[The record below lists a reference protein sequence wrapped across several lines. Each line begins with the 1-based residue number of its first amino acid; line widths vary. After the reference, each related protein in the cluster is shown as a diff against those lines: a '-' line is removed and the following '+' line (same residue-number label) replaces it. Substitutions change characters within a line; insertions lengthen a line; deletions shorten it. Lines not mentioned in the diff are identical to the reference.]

1 MKKTGHNPIV
11 TEMYAD
17 WFIDYASYVILER
30 AVPNIE
36 DGLKPVQRRILHAMY
51 EMEDGRYN
59 KVANIIGQTM
69 QYHPHGD
76 ASISEAMV
84 NLGQKNLL
92 IDTQGNWGDF
102 RTGDSAAAPRYIEA
116 RLSKFALE
124 VVFSETVT
132 QWQTS
137 YDGRKREPITLPVK
151 FPLLLAMGV
160 EGIAVGLST
169 KILPHNFIEL
179 IQASIDLLKN
189 KPVTL
194 YPDFPTGGIMDV
206 SQYND
211 GKRGSKIKIRAR
223 MEVTNNNKTILI
235 KEIPYS
241 TTTTSLMESIV
252 KANEAG
258 HIKIKK
264 VVDNTAKNV
273 EIAIHLIPGTSPD
286 VTIDALYAFTD
297 CEISVSPSACV
308 IMNEKPVFC
317 SVTDILKYNT
327 EQTVRIIQQELL
339 HEKEKLEQKWHD
351 AVLEQIFIQE
361 KIYRNIEQA
370 ETWEATLAIIETC
383 LTPFHH
389 KLKKPVTPEDIVK
402 LTEIKIKRI
411 SKYDITEMQKNIQET
426 EQKIADID
434 YKLAHLTETTI
445 EYFKNLL
452 KKYGKNQERKTQIA
466 VFENIEVTQVAI
478 ANQKLYVN
486 RAEGFAGYGM
496 KKEEYVCDCSEL
508 DDIIVFRKDG
518 KCVVSKVS
526 EKAFLGKDIIHIAV
540 WKKGDNRT
548 TYNVAYTDG
557 ISGWTFVKRFQI
569 VAVTRD
575 KEYDI
580 IKGNKNSVLHH
591 FTANPNGEAET
602 IQVELHPLCK
612 AKNKIFE
619 YDFAQLAIK
628 GRESQ
633 GNLLTKYPV
642 KQITQKSAGNST
654 LGGVEI
660 WYNPQTGR
668 LNQQKQGRFLGT
680 FELEQ
685 KIIVFY
691 KNGIYELTN
700 FDISNRYDAEQVL
713 LIEKFN
719 PNAVFSAIYLD
730 GETQHYY
737 VKRFQIET
745 LTLNKGFYC
754 IQEHP
759 NSKLL
764 YISSQIQPTLK
775 VQVSPFKGA
784 PKQEETLKLHYM
796 VEVRNWKAVGQKLGY
811 AQIHHIQEV
820 IQNPATDEPAY
831 YMPSEA
837 EQMQLFEDKKG

>member
-1 MKKTGHNPIV
+1 MQKTNHTPVV

-76 ASISEAMV
+76 ASISEAIV

-116 RLSKFALE
+116 RLSKFALD
-124 VVFSETVT
+124 VAFSEVVT

-169 KILPHNFIEL
+169 KILPHNFVEL
-179 IQASIDLLKN
+179 IQASIDILKN
-189 KPVTL
+189 KPITL
-194 YPDFPTGGIMDV
+194 FPDFPTGGIVDV

-211 GKRGSKIKIRAR
+211 GKRGGKIKIRAK
-223 MEVTNNNKTILI
+223 MEVADNNKTILI
-235 KEIPYS
+235 KEIPYG
-241 TTTTSLMESIV
+241 TTTSSLMESIV

-273 EIAIHLIPGTSPD
+273 EIAIQLLPGTSPD

-297 CEISVSPSACV
+297 CEVSISPNACV
-308 IMNEKPVFC
+308 IMNEKPVFLG
-317 SVTDILKYNT
+317 VTDILKYNT
-327 EQTVRIIQQELL
+327 EQTVSIIEKELL
-339 HEKEKLEQKWHD
+339 YEKQKLEEKWHE

-361 KIYRNIEQA
+361 KIYRQIEQS
-370 ETWEATLAIIETC
+370 ESWEATLAIIETC
-383 LTPFHH
+383 LKPFEH
-389 KLKKPVTPEDIVK
+389 KLKKPITSEDIVK

-411 SKYDITEMQKNIQET
+411 SKYDISETQRHIQEI
-426 EQKIADID
+426 EQKIEQVKH
-434 YKLAHLTETTI
+434 KLAHLTETTI
-445 EYFKNLL
+445 EYFKDIL
-452 KKYGKNQERKTQIA
+452 KKYGKNQDRKTQIA
-466 VFENIEVTQVAI
+466 VFETIEATQVAV

-486 RAEGFAGYGM
+486 RSEGFVGYGM
-496 KKEEYVCDCSEL
+496 KKEEYVGDCSEL

-526 EKAFLGKDIIHIAV
+526 EKAFLGKDIIHVAV

-548 TYNVAYTDG
+548 TYNIVYTDG
-557 ISGWTFVKRFQI
+557 ISGWSFVKRFQI
-569 VAVTRD
+569 TAITRD
-575 KEYDI
+575 KEYSI
-580 IKGNKNSVLHH
+580 VKGNKNSVLHY
-591 FTANPNGEAET
+591 FSANPNGEAEI
-602 IQVELHPLCK
+602 IQVDLHPLCK
-612 AKNKIFE
+612 AKNKTFE
-619 YDFAQLAIK
+619 YDFSQLSIK
-628 GRESQ
+628 GRDVQ
-633 GNLLTKYPV
+633 GNLLTKYPIKRV
-642 KQITQKSAGNST
+642 TKKASGEST

-668 LNQQKQGRFLGT
+668 LNHQKQGQYLGT
-680 FELEQ
+680 FELDQ

-691 KNGIYELTN
+691 KNGVYELTN
-700 FDISNRYDAEQVL
+700 FDLSNRYDPEQVL

-719 PNAVFSAIYLD
+719 PNAVYSTIYFD
-730 GETQHYY
+730 GSTEQYY

-745 LTLNKGFYC
+745 TTLNKGFYC
-754 IQEHP
+754 IQEHEQ
-759 NSKLL
+759 SKLL
-764 YISSQIQPTLK
+764 YVTSQIQPVLK
-775 VQVSPFKGA
+775 VKVISVKGA
-784 PKQEETLKLHYM
+784 PKQEETLKLHYL

-811 AQIHHIQEV
+811 AQIHDIQEV
-820 IQNPATDEPAY
+820 IQNPVTDEPSY
-831 YMPSEA
+831 YMPSES
-837 EQMQLFEDKKG
+837 EQMQLFEDKKP

>member
-1 MKKTGHNPIV
+1 MKKTSHNPIV

-84 NLGQKNLL
+84 NMGQKNLL

-102 RTGDSAAAPRYIEA
+102 RTGDSAAASRYIEA
-116 RLSKFALE
+116 RLSKFAQE

-132 QWQTS
+132 AWQTS
-137 YDGRKREPITLPVK
+137 YDGRKREPVTLPVK
-151 FPLLLAMGV
+151 FPLLLALGV

-169 KILPHNFIEL
+169 KILPHNFTEL
-179 IQASIDLLKN
+179 LQASIDILKN
-189 KPVTL
+189 KPVVL
-194 YPDFPTGGIMDV
+194 YPDFPTGGIIDI

-211 GKRGSKIKIRAR
+211 GRRGGKIKIRAK
-223 MEVTNNNKTILI
+223 MEVTDNNKTILI
-235 KEIPYS
+235 KEIPYG
-241 TTTTSLMESIV
+241 TTTASLMESIV

-273 EIAIHLIPGTSPD
+273 EIAVHLIPGTSAD
-286 VTIDALYAFTD
+286 VTLDALYAFTD
-297 CEISVSPSACV
+297 CEVSVSPNACV
-308 IMNEKPVFC
+308 IMNEKPVFIG
-317 SVTDILKYNT
+317 VTDILKYNT
-327 EQTVRIIQQELL
+327 EKTVHIIEKELL
-339 HEKEKLEQKWHD
+339 YEKQQLEEKWHH

-361 KIYRNIEQA
+361 KIYRQIEQS
-370 ETWEATLAIIETC
+370 ESWEATLAIIETC
-383 LTPFHH
+383 LKPFEH
-389 KLKKPVTPEDIVK
+389 KLKKPISAEDVLK

-411 SKYDITEMQKNIQET
+411 SKYDISEMEKHIQEI
-426 EQKIADID
+426 EQKIQAVEH
-434 YKLAHLTETTI
+434 KLANLTETTI
-445 EYFKNLL
+445 EYFKGLL
-452 KKYGKNQERKTQIA
+452 KKYGKNQERKTQIG
-466 VFENIEVTQVAI
+466 VFETIEVAQVAM

-486 RAEGFAGYGM
+486 RSEGFVGYGI

-526 EKAFLGKDIIHIAV
+526 EKAFLGKDIIHVAV

-557 ISGWTFVKRFQI
+557 ISGWSFVKRFQI
-569 VAVTRD
+569 TAITRD

-591 FTANPNGEAET
+591 FSANPNGEAEVL
-602 IQVELHPLCK
+602 QVDLHPLCK
-612 AKNKIFE
+612 AKNKTFE

-628 GRESQ
+628 GREAQ

-642 KQITQKSAGNST
+642 KQITKKSSGNST
-654 LGGVEI
+654 LGGIEI

-668 LNQQKQGRFLGT
+668 LNHQKQGQLLGT
-680 FELEQ
+680 FEADQ
-685 KIIVFY
+685 KVIVFY

-700 FDISNRYDAEQVL
+700 FDLSNRFDPEQVL

-719 PNAVFSAIYLD
+719 PNAVFSAVYFD
-730 GETQHYY
+730 GDSQQYY

-745 LTLNKGFYC
+745 LTLNKGFSC
-754 IQEHP
+754 IQEHEK
-759 NSKLL
+759 SKLM
-764 YISSQIQPTLK
+764 YISSQIQPVLK
-775 VQVSPFKGA
+775 IQVSPFKGA
-784 PKQEETLKLHYM
+784 AKQEETLKLHYL

-811 AQIHHIQEV
+811 AQIHEIHEV
-820 IQNPATDEPAY
+820 VQNPATDEPLY
-831 YMPSEA
+831 YIPSDA
-837 EQMQLFEDKKG
+837 EQMQLFEDKK

>member
-1 MKKTGHNPIV
+1 MKKTPHNPTV

-30 AVPNIE
+30 AVPNIA

-59 KVANIIGQTM
+59 KVANVIGQTM

-76 ASISEAMV
+76 ASISEAIV
-84 NLGQKNLL
+84 NMGQKNLL
-92 IDTQGNWGDF
+92 IDTQGNWGDL

-116 RLSKFALE
+116 RLSKFAMEIL
-124 VVFSETVT
+124 FSEAVT
-132 QWQTS
+132 EWQTS

-179 IQASIDLLKN
+179 IQASIDILKN

-194 YPDFPTGGIMDV
+194 YPDFPTGGIIDIT
-206 SQYND
+206 QYND
-211 GKRGSKIKIRAR
+211 GKRGGKIKIRAK
-223 MEVTNNNKTILI
+223 MEVTDNNKTILI
-235 KEIPYS
+235 KEIPYG

-264 VVDNTAKNV
+264 VVDNTAKEV
-273 EIAIHLIPGTSPD
+273 EIAVHLIPGTSPD

-297 CEISVSPSACV
+297 CEISVSPNACV
-308 IMNEKPVFC
+308 IMNEKPVFLGI
-317 SVTDILKYNT
+317 TDILKYNT
-327 EQTVRIIQQELL
+327 EQTRSIIQKELL
-339 HEKEKLEQKWHD
+339 YEKQKLEEKWHE

-361 KIYRNIEQA
+361 KIYRQIEQA
-370 ETWEATLAIIETC
+370 ESWNAVLAIIETC
-383 LTPFHH
+383 LKPFEN
-389 KLKKPVTPEDIVK
+389 KLKKPVTSEDINK

-411 SKYDITEMQKNIQET
+411 SKYDIAEIQKHIQEI
-426 EQKIADID
+426 EQKLEEVN
-434 YKLAHLTETTI
+434 YKLNHLTETTI
-445 EYFKNLL
+445 EYFRNLL

-466 VFENIEVTQVAI
+466 VFENIEATQVAI

-486 RAEGFAGYGM
+486 RSEGFVGYGI

-526 EKAFLGKDIIHIAV
+526 EKAFLGKDIIHVAV

-548 TYNVAYTDG
+548 TYNIAYTDG
-557 ISGWTFVKRFQI
+557 TSGWSFVKRFQI
-569 VAVTRD
+569 TAITRD
-575 KEYDI
+575 KEYEI
-580 IKGNKNSVLHH
+580 IKGNKNSVLHY
-591 FTANPNGEAET
+591 FSANPNGEAET
-602 IQVELHPLCK
+602 IQIDLHPLCK
-612 AKNKIFE
+612 AKNKTFE
-619 YDFAQLAIK
+619 YNFAELAIK
-628 GRESQ
+628 GRDAQ
-633 GNLLTKYPV
+633 GNLLTKYPI
-642 KQITQKSAGNST
+642 KQITKKAEGSST
-654 LGGVEI
+654 LGGIDV

-668 LNQQKQGRFLGT
+668 LNYQKQGVFLGT
-680 FELEQ
+680 FEQEQ

-691 KNGIYELTN
+691 KSGIYELTN
-700 FDISNRYDAEQVL
+700 FDVSNKYDPEQVL

-719 PNAVFSAIYLD
+719 PNVVFSALYLD
-730 GETQHYY
+730 GDTQQYY

-745 LTLNKGFYC
+745 LTLNKGFSC

-759 NSKLL
+759 QSKLL
-764 YISSQIQPTLK
+764 YISSHIQPVIK

-784 PKQEETLKLHYM
+784 AKQDEVLKLHYM

-811 AQIHHIQEV
+811 AYIHNIQEV
-820 IQNPATDEPAY
+820 VQNPAVDEPLY

-837 EQMQLFEDKKG
+837 EQMQLFEDKK

>member
-1 MKKTGHNPIV
+1 MKKTSHNPIV

-76 ASISEAMV
+76 ASISEAIV
-84 NLGQKNLL
+84 NMGQKNLL

-102 RTGDSAAAPRYIEA
+102 RTGDSAAASRYIEA
-116 RLSKFALE
+116 RLSKFAQE

-132 QWQTS
+132 TWQTS
-137 YDGRKREPITLPVK
+137 YDGRKREPVTLPVK
-151 FPLLLAMGV
+151 FPLLLALGV

-169 KILPHNFIEL
+169 KILPHNFTEL
-179 IQASIDLLKN
+179 LQASIDILKN
-189 KPVTL
+189 KPVVL
-194 YPDFPTGGIMDV
+194 YPDFPTGGIIDI

-211 GKRGSKIKIRAR
+211 GRRGGKIKIRAK
-223 MEVTNNNKTILI
+223 MEVTDNNKTILI
-235 KEIPYS
+235 KEIPYG
-241 TTTTSLMESIV
+241 TTTASLMESIV

-273 EIAIHLIPGTSPD
+273 EIAVHLIPGTSAD
-286 VTIDALYAFTD
+286 VTLDALYAFTD
-297 CEISVSPSACV
+297 CEVSVSPNACV
-308 IMNEKPVFC
+308 IMNEKPVFIG
-317 SVTDILKYNT
+317 VTDILKYNT
-327 EQTVRIIQQELL
+327 EKTVHIIEKELL
-339 HEKEKLEQKWHD
+339 YEKQQLEEKWHH

-361 KIYRNIEQA
+361 KIYRQIEQS
-370 ETWEATLAIIETC
+370 ESWEATLAIIETC
-383 LTPFHH
+383 LKPFEH
-389 KLKKPVTPEDIVK
+389 KLKKPISAEDVLK

-411 SKYDITEMQKNIQET
+411 SKYDISEMEKHIQEI
-426 EQKIADID
+426 EQKIQAVEH
-434 YKLAHLTETTI
+434 KLANLTETTI
-445 EYFKNLL
+445 EYFKGLL
-452 KKYGKNQERKTQIA
+452 KKYGKNQERKTQIG
-466 VFENIEVTQVAI
+466 VFETIEVAQVAM

-486 RAEGFAGYGM
+486 RSEGFVGYGI

-526 EKAFLGKDIIHIAV
+526 EKAFLGKDIIHVAV

-557 ISGWTFVKRFQI
+557 ISGWSFVKRFQI
-569 VAVTRD
+569 TAITRD

-580 IKGNKNSVLHH
+580 IKGNKNSVLHY
-591 FTANPNGEAET
+591 FSANPNGEAEVL
-602 IQVELHPLCK
+602 QVDLHPLCK
-612 AKNKIFE
+612 AKNKTFE

-628 GRESQ
+628 GREAQ

-642 KQITQKSAGNST
+642 KQITKKSSGNST
-654 LGGVEI
+654 LGGIEI

-668 LNQQKQGRFLGT
+668 LNHQKQGQLLGT
-680 FELEQ
+680 FEADQ
-685 KIIVFY
+685 KVIVFY

-700 FDISNRYDAEQVL
+700 FDLSNRFDPEQVL

-719 PNAVFSAIYLD
+719 PNAIFSAVYFD
-730 GETQHYY
+730 GNSQQYY

-745 LTLNKGFYC
+745 LTLNKGFSC
-754 IQEHP
+754 IQEHEK
-759 NSKLL
+759 SKLM
-764 YISSQIQPTLK
+764 YISSQIQPVLK
-775 VQVSPFKGA
+775 IQVSPFKGA
-784 PKQEETLKLHYM
+784 AKQEETLKLHYL

-811 AQIHHIQEV
+811 AQIHEIHEV
-820 IQNPATDEPAY
+820 VQNPATDEPLY
-831 YMPSEA
+831 YMPSDA
-837 EQMQLFEDKKG
+837 EQMQLFEDKK

>member
-1 MKKTGHNPIV
+1 
-11 TEMYAD
+11 MYAD

-76 ASISEAMV
+76 ASISEAIV
-84 NLGQKNLL
+84 NMGQKNLL

-102 RTGDSAAAPRYIEA
+102 RTGDSAAASRYIEA
-116 RLSKFALE
+116 RLSKFAQE
-124 VVFSETVT
+124 VVFSETAT
-132 QWQTS
+132 AWQTS
-137 YDGRKREPITLPVK
+137 YDGRKREPVTLPVK
-151 FPLLLAMGV
+151 FPLLLALGV

-169 KILPHNFIEL
+169 KILPHNFTEL
-179 IQASIDLLKN
+179 LQASIDILKN
-189 KPVTL
+189 KPVVL
-194 YPDFPTGGIMDV
+194 YPDFPTGGIIDI

-211 GKRGSKIKIRAR
+211 GRRGGKIKIRAK
-223 MEVTNNNKTILI
+223 MEVTDNNKTILI
-235 KEIPYS
+235 KEIPYG
-241 TTTTSLMESIV
+241 TTTASLMESIV

-273 EIAIHLIPGTSPD
+273 EIAVHLIPGTSAD
-286 VTIDALYAFTD
+286 VTLDALYAFTD
-297 CEISVSPSACV
+297 CEVSVSPNACV
-308 IMNEKPVFC
+308 IMNEKPVFIG
-317 SVTDILKYNT
+317 VTDILKYNT
-327 EQTVRIIQQELL
+327 EKTVHIIEKELL
-339 HEKEKLEQKWHD
+339 YEKQQLEEKWHH
-351 AVLEQIFIQE
+351 AALEQIFIQE
-361 KIYRNIEQA
+361 KIYRQIEQS
-370 ETWEATLAIIETC
+370 ESWEATLAIIETC
-383 LTPFHH
+383 LKPFEH
-389 KLKKPVTPEDIVK
+389 KLKKPISAEDVLK

-411 SKYDITEMQKNIQET
+411 SKYDISEMEKHIQEI
-426 EQKIADID
+426 EQKIQEVEH
-434 YKLAHLTETTI
+434 KLANLTETTI
-445 EYFKNLL
+445 EYFKGLL
-452 KKYGKNQERKTQIA
+452 KKYGKNQERKTQIG
-466 VFENIEVTQVAI
+466 VFETIEVAQVAM

-486 RAEGFAGYGM
+486 RSEGFVGYGI

-526 EKAFLGKDIIHIAV
+526 EKAFLGKDIIHVAV

-557 ISGWTFVKRFQI
+557 ISGWSFVKRFQI
-569 VAVTRD
+569 TAITRD

-580 IKGNKNSVLHH
+580 IKGNKNSVLHY
-591 FTANPNGEAET
+591 FSANPNGEAEVL
-602 IQVELHPLCK
+602 QVDLHPLCK
-612 AKNKIFE
+612 AKNKTFE

-628 GRESQ
+628 GREAQ

-642 KQITQKSAGNST
+642 KQITKKSSGNST
-654 LGGVEI
+654 LKSIEI

-668 LNQQKQGRFLGT
+668 LNHQKQGQLLGT
-680 FELEQ
+680 FEADQ

-700 FDISNRYDAEQVL
+700 FDLSNRFDPEQVL

-719 PNAVFSAIYLD
+719 PNAIFSAVYFD
-730 GETQHYY
+730 GDSQQYY

-745 LTLNKGFYC
+745 LTLNKGFSC
-754 IQEHP
+754 IQEHEK
-759 NSKLL
+759 SKLM
-764 YISSQIQPTLK
+764 YISSQTQPVLK
-775 VQVSPFKGA
+775 IQVSPFKGA
-784 PKQEETLKLHYM
+784 AKQEETLKLHYL

-811 AQIHHIQEV
+811 AQIHEIHEV
-820 IQNPATDEPAY
+820 VQNPATDEPLY
-831 YMPSEA
+831 YMPSDA
-837 EQMQLFEDKKG
+837 EQMQLFEDKK

>member
-1 MKKTGHNPIV
+1 MKKTSHNPIV

-76 ASISEAMV
+76 ASISEAIV
-84 NLGQKNLL
+84 NMGQKNLL

-102 RTGDSAAAPRYIEA
+102 RTGDSAAASRYIEA
-116 RLSKFALE
+116 RLSKFAQE
-124 VVFSETVT
+124 VVFSETAT
-132 QWQTS
+132 AWQTS
-137 YDGRKREPITLPVK
+137 YDGRKREPVTLPVK
-151 FPLLLAMGV
+151 FPLLLALGV

-169 KILPHNFIEL
+169 KILPHNFTEL
-179 IQASIDLLKN
+179 LQASIDILKN
-189 KPVTL
+189 KPVVL
-194 YPDFPTGGIMDV
+194 YPDFPTGGIIDI

-211 GKRGSKIKIRAR
+211 GRRGGKIKIRAK
-223 MEVTNNNKTILI
+223 MEVTDNNKTILI
-235 KEIPYS
+235 KEIPYG
-241 TTTTSLMESIV
+241 TTTASLMESIV

-273 EIAIHLIPGTSPD
+273 EIAVHLIPGTSAD
-286 VTIDALYAFTD
+286 VTLDALYAFTD
-297 CEISVSPSACV
+297 CEVSVSPNACV
-308 IMNEKPVFC
+308 IMNEKPVFIG
-317 SVTDILKYNT
+317 VTDILKYNT
-327 EQTVRIIQQELL
+327 EKTVHIIEKELL
-339 HEKEKLEQKWHD
+339 YEKQQLEEKWHH

-361 KIYRNIEQA
+361 KIYRQIEQS
-370 ETWEATLAIIETC
+370 ESWEATLAIIETC
-383 LTPFHH
+383 LKPFEH
-389 KLKKPVTPEDIVK
+389 KLKKPISAEDVLK

-411 SKYDITEMQKNIQET
+411 SKYDISEMEKHIQEI
-426 EQKIADID
+426 EQKIQEVEH
-434 YKLAHLTETTI
+434 KLANLTETTI
-445 EYFKNLL
+445 EYFKGLL
-452 KKYGKNQERKTQIA
+452 KKYGKNQERKTQIG
-466 VFENIEVTQVAI
+466 VFETIEVAQVAM

-486 RAEGFAGYGM
+486 RSEGFVGYGI

-526 EKAFLGKDIIHIAV
+526 EKAFLGKDIIHVAV

-557 ISGWTFVKRFQI
+557 ISGWSFVKRFQI
-569 VAVTRD
+569 TAITRD

-580 IKGNKNSVLHH
+580 IKGNKNSVLHY
-591 FTANPNGEAET
+591 FSANPNGEAEVL
-602 IQVELHPLCK
+602 QVDLHPLCK
-612 AKNKIFE
+612 AKNKTFE

-628 GRESQ
+628 GREAQ

-642 KQITQKSAGNST
+642 KQITKKSSGNST
-654 LGGVEI
+654 LKGIEI

-668 LNQQKQGRFLGT
+668 LNHQKQGQLLGT
-680 FELEQ
+680 FEADQ

-700 FDISNRYDAEQVL
+700 FDLSNRFDPEQVL

-719 PNAVFSAIYLD
+719 PNAIFSAVYFD
-730 GETQHYY
+730 GDSQQYY

-745 LTLNKGFYC
+745 LTLNKGFSC
-754 IQEHP
+754 IQEHEK
-759 NSKLL
+759 SKLM
-764 YISSQIQPTLK
+764 YISSQTQPVLK
-775 VQVSPFKGA
+775 IQVSPFKGA
-784 PKQEETLKLHYM
+784 AKQEETLKLHYL

-811 AQIHHIQEV
+811 AQIHEIHEV
-820 IQNPATDEPAY
+820 VQNPATDEPLY
-831 YMPSEA
+831 YMPSDA
-837 EQMQLFEDKKG
+837 EQMQLFEDKK

>member
-1 MKKTGHNPIV
+1 MKKTSHNPIV

-84 NLGQKNLL
+84 NMGQKNLL

-102 RTGDSAAAPRYIEA
+102 RTGDSAAASRYIEA
-116 RLSKFALE
+116 RLSKFAQE

-132 QWQTS
+132 AWQTS
-137 YDGRKREPITLPVK
+137 YDGRKREPVTLPVK

-169 KILPHNFIEL
+169 KILPHNFTEL
-179 IQASIDLLKN
+179 LQASIDILKN

-194 YPDFPTGGIMDV
+194 YPDFPTGGIIDV

-211 GKRGSKIKIRAR
+211 GRRGGKIKIRAK
-223 MEVTNNNKTILI
+223 MEVTDNNKTILI
-235 KEIPYS
+235 KEIPYG
-241 TTTTSLMESIV
+241 TTTASLMESIV

-273 EIAIHLIPGTSPD
+273 EIAVHLIPGTSAD
-286 VTIDALYAFTD
+286 VTLDALYAFTD
-297 CEISVSPSACV
+297 CEVSVSPNACV
-308 IMNEKPVFC
+308 IMNEKPVFIG
-317 SVTDILKYNT
+317 VTDILKYNT
-327 EQTVRIIQQELL
+327 EKTVHIIEKELL
-339 HEKEKLEQKWHD
+339 YEKQQLEEKWHH

-361 KIYRNIEQA
+361 KIYRQIEQS
-370 ETWEATLAIIETC
+370 ESWEATLAIIETC
-383 LTPFHH
+383 LKPFEH
-389 KLKKPVTPEDIVK
+389 KLKKPISAEDVLK

-411 SKYDITEMQKNIQET
+411 SKYDISEMEKHIQEI
-426 EQKIADID
+426 EQKIQAVEH
-434 YKLAHLTETTI
+434 KLANLTETTI
-445 EYFKNLL
+445 EYFKGLL
-452 KKYGKNQERKTQIA
+452 KKYGKNQERKTQIG
-466 VFENIEVTQVAI
+466 VFETIEVAQVAM

-486 RAEGFAGYGM
+486 RSEGFVGYGI

-526 EKAFLGKDIIHIAV
+526 EKAFLGKDIIHVAV

-557 ISGWTFVKRFQI
+557 ISGWSFVKRFQI
-569 VAVTRD
+569 TAITRD

-580 IKGNKNSVLHH
+580 IKGNKNSVLHY
-591 FTANPNGEAET
+591 FSVNPNGEAEVL
-602 IQVELHPLCK
+602 QVDLHPLCK
-612 AKNKIFE
+612 AKNKTFE

-628 GRESQ
+628 GREAQ

-642 KQITQKSAGNST
+642 KQITKKSSGNST
-654 LGGVEI
+654 LGGIEI

-668 LNQQKQGRFLGT
+668 LNHQKQGQLLGT
-680 FELEQ
+680 FEADQ
-685 KIIVFY
+685 KVIVFY

-700 FDISNRYDAEQVL
+700 FDLSNRFDPEQVL

-719 PNAVFSAIYLD
+719 PNAVFSAVYFD
-730 GETQHYY
+730 GDSQQYY

-745 LTLNKGFYC
+745 LTLNKGFSC
-754 IQEHP
+754 IQEHEK
-759 NSKLL
+759 SKLM
-764 YISSQIQPTLK
+764 YISSQIQPVLK
-775 VQVSPFKGA
+775 IQVSPFKGA
-784 PKQEETLKLHYM
+784 AKQEETLKLHYL

-811 AQIHHIQEV
+811 AQIHEIHEV
-820 IQNPATDEPAY
+820 VQNPATDEPLY
-831 YMPSEA
+831 YMPSDA
-837 EQMQLFEDKKG
+837 EQMQLFEDKK

>member
-1 MKKTGHNPIV
+1 MKKTHHNPTV

-76 ASISEAMV
+76 ASISEAIV
-84 NLGQKNLL
+84 NMGQKNLL
-92 IDTQGNWGDF
+92 IDTQGNWGDL

-116 RLSKFALE
+116 RLSKFAIE
-124 VVFSETVT
+124 VVFSEAVT
-132 QWQTS
+132 EWQTS

-179 IQASIDLLKN
+179 IQASIDILKN

-194 YPDFPTGGIMDV
+194 YPDFPTGGIIDIT
-206 SQYND
+206 QYND
-211 GKRGSKIKIRAR
+211 GKRGGKIKIRAK
-223 MEVTNNNKTILI
+223 MEVTDNNKTILI
-235 KEIPYS
+235 KEIPYG

-264 VVDNTAKNV
+264 VVDNTAKEV
-273 EIAIHLIPGTSPD
+273 EIAVHLIPGTSPD
-286 VTIDALYAFTD
+286 VTMDALYAFTD
-297 CEISVSPSACV
+297 CEISVSPNACV
-308 IMNEKPVFC
+308 IMNEKPVFLGI
-317 SVTDILKYNT
+317 TDILKYNT
-327 EQTVRIIQQELL
+327 EQTRSIIQKELL
-339 HEKEKLEQKWHD
+339 YEKQKLEEKWHE

-361 KIYRNIEQA
+361 KIYRQIEQA
-370 ETWEATLAIIETC
+370 ESWNAVLAIIETC
-383 LTPFHH
+383 LKPFEN
-389 KLKKPVTPEDIVK
+389 KLKKTITSEDINK

-411 SKYDITEMQKNIQET
+411 SKYDMAEIQKHIQEI
-426 EQKIADID
+426 EQKLDEVN

-445 EYFKNLL
+445 EYFRNLL

-466 VFENIEVTQVAI
+466 VFENIEVTQVAV

-486 RAEGFAGYGM
+486 RSEGFVGYGI

-526 EKAFLGKDIIHIAV
+526 EKAFLGKDIIHVAI

-548 TYNVAYTDG
+548 TYNIAYTDG
-557 ISGWTFVKRFQI
+557 ASGWSFVKRFQI
-569 VAVTRD
+569 TAITRD
-575 KEYDI
+575 KEYEI
-580 IKGNKNSVLHH
+580 IKGNKNSVLHY
-591 FTANPNGEAET
+591 FSVNPNGEAEI
-602 IQVELHPLCK
+602 IQVDLHPLCK
-612 AKNKIFE
+612 AKNKTFE

-628 GRESQ
+628 GRDAQ
-633 GNLLTKYPV
+633 GNLLTKYPI
-642 KQITQKSAGNST
+642 KQITKKAEGSST
-654 LGGVEI
+654 LGGIDV

-668 LNQQKQGRFLGT
+668 LNYQKQGVFLGT
-680 FELEQ
+680 FEQEQ

-700 FDISNRYDAEQVL
+700 FDVSNRYDPEQVL

-719 PNAVFSAIYLD
+719 PNTVFSAIYLD
-730 GETQHYY
+730 GENQQYY

-745 LTLNKGFYC
+745 TTLNKGFSC
-754 IQEHP
+754 IQEHSD
-759 NSKLL
+759 SKLL
-764 YISSQIQPTLK
+764 YISSHIQPVLK
-775 VQVSPFKGA
+775 VEVSPFKGA
-784 PKQEETLKLHYM
+784 PKQDEILKLHYL

-811 AQIHHIQEV
+811 AYIHNIQEV
-820 IQNPATDEPAY
+820 VQSPAVDEPLY
-831 YMPSEA
+831 YMPLEA
-837 EQMQLFEDKKG
+837 EQMQLFEDKK